1 MKVVKMSV
9 ANQKNFFQMNNLV
22 LGFGSTAISTGIDLA
37 LEKGEVLALLGPS
50 GCGKSTLLN
59 TIVGGQ
65 KPISGAVF
73 VAGSDLADTPT
84 HLRGVGIMFQQ
95 PFLFPHLNVFENVSY
110 ALKQQGMSKD
120 EIFSNVEEILEVMK
134 LGSYRNRPIAELSGG
149 QAQRISLA
157 RSIVAKPKVLLLD
170 EPLSALD
177 TELRKELA
185 LEICAI
191 IRQLGITTIFVT
203 HDEAEAEVMSHRVF
217 RWQWSL

>member
-1 MKVVKMSV
+1 MSE
-9 ANQKNFFQMNNLV
+9 ANQPSFFQTTNLV
-22 LGFGSTAISTGIDLA
+22 LGFGSSAISTEIDLT
-37 LEKGEVLALLGPS
+37 LEKGEVLGLLGPS

-65 KPISGAVF
+65 KPISGAVL
-73 VAGSDLADTPT
+73 VAGIDLADTPT

-95 PFLFPHLNVFENVSY
+95 PLLFPHLNVFENVAY
-110 ALKQQGMSKD
+110 ALKRQGMRKD
-120 EIFSNVEEILEVMK
+120 EISRSVEEILEVMK
-134 LGSYRNRPIAELSGG
+134 LGTYRNRPVAELSGG

-185 LEICAI
+185 LEISSI
-191 IRQLGITTIFVT
+191 IRQLGVTTIFVT
-203 HDEAEAEVMSHRVF
+203 HDEAEAEVISHRILK
-217 RWQWSL
+217 WEWSL

>member
-1 MKVVKMSV
+1 MKVVEMSV
-9 ANQKNFFQMNNLV
+9 ANKKNFFQTNNLV

-65 KPISGAVF
+65 EPISGAVL
-73 VAGSDLADTPT
+73 VAGIDHVDTPT

-95 PFLFPHLNVFENVSY
+95 PLLFPHLNVFENVAY
-110 ALKQQGMSKD
+110 ALKRQSMSRD
-120 EIFSNVEEILEVMK
+120 EVSRSVEEILEVMK
-134 LGSYRNRPIAELSGG
+134 LGSYRNRPVAELSGG

-185 LEICAI
+185 LEISAI

-203 HDEAEAEVMSHRVF
+203 HDEAEAEVMSHRVLK
-217 RWQWSL
+217 WQWSL

>member
-1 MKVVKMSV
+1 MKAVKMSE
-9 ANQKNFFQMNNLV
+9 ANQPSFFQTTSLV
-22 LGFGSTAISTGIDLA
+22 LGFGSTAISTEIDLT
-37 LEKGEVLALLGPS
+37 LEKGEVLGLLGPS

-65 KPISGAVF
+65 EPISGAVL
-73 VAGSDLADTPT
+73 VAGIDLADTPT

-95 PFLFPHLNVFENVSY
+95 PLLFPHLNVFENVAY
-110 ALKQQGMSKD
+110 ALKRQGMSKD
-120 EIFSNVEEILEVMK
+120 EISSNVEEILGVMK
-134 LGSYRNRPIAELSGG
+134 LGSYRNRPVAELSGG

-185 LEICAI
+185 LEISSI

-203 HDEAEAEVMSHRVF
+203 HDEAEAEVISHRVLK
-217 RWQWSL
+217 WQWSL

>member
-1 MKVVKMSV
+1 
-9 ANQKNFFQMNNLV
+9 
-22 LGFGSTAISTGIDLA
+22 
-37 LEKGEVLALLGPS
+37 
-50 GCGKSTLLN
+50 
-59 TIVGGQ
+59 
-65 KPISGAVF
+65 
-73 VAGSDLADTPT
+73 
-84 HLRGVGIMFQQ
+84 MFQQ

-134 LGSYRNRPIAELSGG
+134 LGSYRNRPVAELSGG

-185 LEICAI
+185 LEISAI

-203 HDEAEAEVMSHRVF
+203 HDEAEAEVMSHRVL

>member
-1 MKVVKMSV
+1 MKVVKMSG
-9 ANQKNFFQMNNLV
+9 ANQKNFFQTNNLV
-22 LGFGSTAISTGIDLA
+22 LGFGSTAISTEINLA

-65 KPISGAVF
+65 KPISGAVL

-95 PFLFPHLNVFENVSY
+95 PLLFPHLNVFENVAY
-110 ALKQQGMSKD
+110 ALKRQGMRRD
-120 EIFSNVEEILEVMK
+120 EILRSVEEILEVMK
-134 LGSYRNRPIAELSGG
+134 LGSYRNRPVAELSGG

-185 LEICAI
+185 LEIGAI

-203 HDEAEAEVMSHRVF
+203 HDEAEAEVLSDRVLK
-217 RWQWSL
+217 WQWSL